1 MTINAAK
8 GRVDMTE
15 QNYSIDRDLKEL
27 QAMAAALVPYI
38 YEDELYGRVG
48 MNMPSLTVGA
58 VLLRLHRLRALA
70 SQLSA
75 AQHTTLDQ
83 ASAQV
88 DAVKK
93 EWSSHFE
100 KKLLREAEVRL
111 RDLMT
116 YTREAKEAPRTAVNA
131 YLPEALRRT
140 MIQDILDVLPN
151 ASDLTSRARQAD
163 SALKNYLEESDFIW
177 SAALQPV
184 YSADKYWWLYKRPRK
199 PDSKADT
206 R

>member
-1 MTINAAK
+1 
-8 GRVDMTE
+8 MTE
-15 QNYSIDRDLKEL
+15 QNYSIERDLKEL

-70 SQLSA
+70 NQLA
-75 AQHTTLDQ
+75 PKQRTVLDQ
-83 ASAQV
+83 AAAQV

-100 KKLLREAEVRL
+100 KKLLREAEARL

-116 YTREAKEAPRTAVNA
+116 YTREAKEAPRTAANA

-140 MIQDILDVLPN
+140 MVQDILDTLPN
-151 ASDLTSRARQAD
+151 DTEVVSRARQAD
-163 SALKNYLEESDFIW
+163 SALKSYLEEADFIW

-184 YSADKYWWLYKRPRK
+184 YPADKYWWLYKRPRK
-199 PDSKADT
+199 PDNKADA